1 MSRLQGK
8 VALVTGAAAG
18 FGEAIARLFVA
29 EGAKV
34 LLADLDGAKAQ
45 LLAEALGPAARAVAC
60 DVSRQ
65 ADVQAAV
72 AACVESFGTPDV
84 VVNNAGTTHR
94 NQSML
99 EVDESTFD
107 RVFAV
112 NVKSI
117 FHMTRAVVP
126 LMQARRSGCIVN
138 IGSTAGI
145 RPRPGLAWYNASKGA
160 VNLLSK
166 SMAAELG
173 PDGIRVAD
181 NGARLEFRLFGRSDS
196 PTSKKAVEYI
206 KRYLADVGIA
216 ANVTLISEDA
226 LTEKIGQGEFDMF
239 EWGWVVE
246 PDPNYQLST
255 FTCARRS
262 YEDGGSVLA
271 GLSDS
276 FYCNPEYDKLFAAQG
291 SETDVAK
298 RVEIV
303 KQMQQILYDD
313 WPYAIT
319 YYYDNL
325 VAYRSDRFEG
335 FIPQPDPNGSYL
347 FQYGTWTYKN
357 LKPVAAGAG
366 QSGGPSPAL
375 VGGIVAAVA
384 VLGGLAFLLLRR
396 RRAGAADDRE

>member
-45 LLAEALGPAARAVAC
+45 VLADALGPAARAVAC
-60 DVSRQ
+60 DVSQQ

-99 EVDESTFD
+99 DVDEATFD

-173 PDGIRVAD
+173 PDGIRVNAVCPVM
-181 NGARLEFRLFGRSDS
+181 S
-196 PTSKKAVEYI
+196 PTALIEQFLGVPDTPEARAKVVAGIPLGRMSTPEDVAEAAL
-206 KRYLADVGIA
+206 YLASDA
-216 ANVTLISEDA
+216 ARFIT
-226 LTEKIGQGEFDMF
+226 G
-239 EWGWVVE
+239 VE
-246 PDPNYQLST
+246 LPV
-255 FTCARRS
+255 
-262 YEDGGSVLA
+262 DGGR
-271 GLSDS
+271 
-276 FYCNPEYDKLFAAQG
+276 
-291 SETDVAK
+291 T
-298 RVEIV
+298 I
-303 KQMQQILYDD
+303 
-313 WPYAIT
+313 
-319 YYYDNL
+319 
-325 VAYRSDRFEG
+325 
-335 FIPQPDPNGSYL
+335 
-347 FQYGTWTYKN
+347 
-357 LKPVAAGAG
+357 
-366 QSGGPSPAL
+366 
-375 VGGIVAAVA
+375 
-384 VLGGLAFLLLRR
+384 
-396 RRAGAADDRE
+396 